1 MNSNAAISNVASV
14 GISLCRS
21 LRIICVTDKQFT
33 EANFETHIVG
43 LAFVRFFLTDTDR
56 ITKYPMIID
65 RVENTYFLT
74 LSHPPAFLKLALL
87 GSKYQRNQD
96 ARYRSAYEKRK
107 DSYYKLF
114 SECLKYNLDS
124 AEDFFRTSVNGP
136 GLELHKA
143 ILSNVFSSSSGLHR
157 PTHEELIQISQ
168 DSLHQALFA
177 YGFLDRNW
185 EDLVMDR

>member
-74 LSHPPAFLKLALL
+74 LSHPPAFLNLALL
-87 GSKYQRNQD
+87 GSKYQGNQD
-96 ARYRSAYEKRK
+96 TRYRSAYEKRK

-114 SECLKYNLDS
+114 GECLKYKN
-124 AEDFFRTSVNGP
+124 T
-136 GLELHKA
+136 
-143 ILSNVFSSSSGLHR
+143 ILILLKSSSG
-157 PTHEELIQISQ
+157 
-168 DSLHQALFA
+168 HQ
-177 YGFLDRNW
+177 
-185 EDLVMDR
+185 